1 MIENE
6 IVINNINKSE
16 VARYLG
22 YKDTLPDVAMTKII
36 LECEQELQKIIKPR
50 YCYKVFEL
58 EFLEDGVLLKGSEL
72 VLKGESISNHL
83 KNCEKAVVMCATL
96 SGEVDKM
103 LRHSESGNMINT
115 IVTDALANVAIEQV
129 CDEVEKI
136 IQSENEEFKL
146 TWRFGVGYGDFPI
159 TTQKDF
165 LQVLDAGK
173 RIGVCATESSILT
186 PRKSVTCVIGLSKTD
201 VSSEKSCENC
211 NLRETCQYRK
221 NGTSCKI

>member
-1 MIENE
+1 MTDKE
-6 IVINNINKSE
+6 IVINNINKNE

-36 LECEQELQKIIKPR
+36 LECEEKLRKAIKPR
-50 YCYKVFEL
+50 YCYKIFEL
-58 EFLEDGVLLKGSEL
+58 KSVEDGVLLEGTEL

-83 KNCEKAVVMCATL
+83 KDCEKAVVMCATL

-103 LRHSESGNMINT
+103 LRFTEPQNMINT
-115 IVTDALANVAIEQV
+115 IVTDALANVCIEQV

-136 IQSENEEFKL
+136 IQSENEGYNL

-159 TTQKDF
+159 TTQNDF

-186 PRKSVTCVIGLSKTD
+186 PKKSVTCVIGLSKKEIN
-201 VSSEKSCENC
+201 SKKSCDNC
-211 NLRETCQYRK
+211 NLSETCEYRK
-221 NGTSCKI
+221 NGTSCN